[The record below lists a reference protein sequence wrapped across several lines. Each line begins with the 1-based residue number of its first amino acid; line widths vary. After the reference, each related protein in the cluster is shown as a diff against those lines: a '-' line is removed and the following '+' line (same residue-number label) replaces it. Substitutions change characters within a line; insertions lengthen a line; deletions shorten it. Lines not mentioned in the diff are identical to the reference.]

1 MTRDIIEKQQILLE
15 QAGATNVSSFIKKLR
30 ANSNNTEVFED
41 LLFESRAAMM
51 FLMNGFSV
59 EMRES
64 PDLSIKF
71 ADDQFFAEVKHFRLK
86 KQDRIDQANMEVTQ
100 NRLIPYGDTVPLEDD
115 ASWDQV
121 ALVAKRK
128 TKQFQYRVSN
138 ILVIGSSSSHCID
151 DSIIPTAIN
160 IISEEV
166 SKGNYQEL
174 EKLNGILLISPDYN
188 VAQRRNVYFFPT
200 HTAKVP
206 LTHAVLNAFQSIRR
220 G

>member
-1 MTRDIIEKQQILLE
+1 MTCDIIEKQRILLE
-15 QAGATNVSSFIKKLR
+15 QAGATNVSSFIEKLR
-30 ANSNNTEVFED
+30 ANSNNTEVFQD
-41 LLFESRAAMM
+41 LLFESRAAMI

-71 ADDQFFAEVKHFRLK
+71 ADDHFFAEVKHFRLK
-86 KQDRIDQANMEVTQ
+86 EQDRVDQANMEVTH
-100 NRLIPYGDTVPLEDD
+100 NRLVQYGDTVPLEDD

-128 TKQFQYRVSN
+128 TKQFQHRVSN

-151 DSIIPTAIN
+151 DSIIPTVIN
-160 IISEEV
+160 IISEEIT
-166 SKGNYQEL
+166 KGSYQEL
-174 EKLNGILLISPDYN
+174 EMLNGILLISPDYN
-188 VAQRRNVYFFPT
+188 IGQGRNVYFFPT

-206 LTHAVLNAFQSIRR
+206 LTHAVLNSLQSIRR